1 MTAVQTVVL
10 PVVLAASSSDPA
22 GDVTWAGLAA
32 SLLLVAVAVGLSWWR
47 GYGLERP
54 ILWASLRAIVQLLLV
69 GLALTV
75 IIDPDAPLWL
85 SWAWVV
91 FMVGFASVVVTRRA
105 PEVPGLLPIALA
117 ATGAAAAVSLGV
129 IFGFGIFPVEGRAIV
144 PLAGMMIGNSM
155 TATVVAS
162 RRVVGELSDKR
173 AEVEVRLALGQPWT
187 VASRP
192 YTRSAV
198 RTALISQIETTK
210 AVGLVFL
217 PGAMTGLILAGVD
230 PVDAVLVQ
238 AAVMYLILGAA
249 ATTVTVVSI
258 GLTRRLFT
266 PDHRLVR
273 LARESS

>member
-1 MTAVQTVVL
+1 MTALVTAVA
-10 PVVLAASSSDPA
+10 VVLAASSSDPA

-173 AEVEVRLALGQPWT
+173 AEVEARLALGQPWT

-198 RTALISQIETTK
+198 RTALISQVETTK

-258 GLTRRLFT
+258 GLTRKLFT

-273 LARESS
+273 LARRV

>member
-1 MTAVQTVVL
+1 MTALVTAVA
-10 PVVLAASSSDPA
+10 VVLAASSSDPA

-91 FMVGFASVVVTRRA
+91 FMVWFASVVVTRRA

-173 AEVEVRLALGQPWT
+173 AEVEARLALGQPWT

-198 RTALISQIETTK
+198 RTALISQVETTK

-258 GLTRRLFT
+258 GLTRKLFT

-273 LARESS
+273 LARRV